1 MTTGYNVWSDVSSIA
16 QRIEEDAHFVV
27 RETATMQNLIT
38 VFRDQTGMNV
48 RRGYKYNQLS
58 AVEVSDADEITSSTF
73 TPSADQDLTPAQ
85 IGLGAFVSDA
95 RAASMLPENIVTD
108 VATELGLAASDKVES
123 DLVGLF
129 SSLTGGT
136 VGTINTAI
144 TWGWVSA
151 AIAQAR
157 NANKN
162 ARVPLACVLHGYQY
176 AVLAKAAS
184 LAGSSLAQAPSYT
197 DEMTRSGYVANY
209 MGVPIYQVF
218 ASATADSD
226 FIGGVFPRNA
236 FALDWRQPIR
246 IEPDRN
252 VKRRGYDFVM
262 SAIYA
267 KGVWRPELGVQI
279 LADATAPS
287 S

>member
-1 MTTGYNVWSDVSSIA
+1 MTTGYNIWGNVSSIA

-38 VFRDQTGMNV
+38 MFRDQTGMNV
-48 RRGYKYNQLS
+48 RRGYKYDQMS
-58 AVEVSDADEITSSTF
+58 AVEISDGDEITSSTF
-73 TPSADQDLTPAQ
+73 TPSADQDLTPK
-85 IGLGAFVSDA
+85 IISLGAFVSDA
-95 RAASMLPENIVTD
+95 RASSMLPENIISD

-123 DLVGLF
+123 DLVGLLDN
-129 SSLTGGT
+129 LTGGT
-136 VGTINTAI
+136 VGTANTAI
-144 TWGWVSA
+144 TWGWVAA

-162 ARVPLACVLHGYQY
+162 SKVPLACVLHGYQY

-184 LAGSSLAQAPSYT
+184 VAGSSLAQAPGYT
-197 DEMTRSGYVANY
+197 EEMTRSGYVANF

-218 ASATADSD
+218 AAANSAAD
-226 FIGGVFPRNA
+226 FYGGVFPRNA
-236 FALDWRQPIR
+236 LAIDWRKAIS
-246 IEPDRN
+246 IEPER
-252 VKRRGYDFVM
+252 KASRIGYQFNM

-267 KGVWRPELGVQI
+267 CGVWRPELGVQI

>member
-1 MTTGYNVWSDVSSIA
+1 MTTGYNIWGNVSSIA

-27 RETATMQNLIT
+27 RETATMQNLVT

-58 AVEVSDADEITSSTF
+58 AVEISDGDAITSSTF
-73 TPSADQDLTPAQ
+73 TPSADQDLTPIIIAQ
-85 IGLGAFVSDA
+85 GAFVSDA
-95 RAASMLPENIVTD
+95 RAASMLPENIITD
-108 VATELGLAASDKVES
+108 VASELGLAASDKVES

-136 VGTINTAI
+136 VGTADTAI
-144 TWGWVSA
+144 TWGWVAA

-162 ARVPLACVLHGYQY
+162 SKVPLACVLHGYQY

-184 LAGSSLAQAPSYT
+184 VAGSSLAQAPGYT
-197 DEMTRSGYVANY
+197 EEMTRSGYVANF

-218 ASATADSD
+218 ASANANAD
-226 FIGGVFPRNA
+226 FYGGVFPRNA
-236 FALDWRQPIR
+236 LALDWRKPIS
-246 IEPDRN
+246 IEAARDADR
-252 VKRRGYDFVM
+252 VGYKFNM

-279 LADATAPS
+279 LADATAPAG
-287 S
+287 

>member
-1 MTTGYNVWSDVSSIA
+1 MTTGYNIWGNVSSIA

-27 RETATMQNLIT
+27 RETATMQNLVT

-48 RRGYKYNQLS
+48 RRGYKYGQLT
-58 AVEVSDADEITSSTF
+58 AVEVSDGDEITSSVF
-73 TPSADQDLTPAQ
+73 TPSADNDLTPAIIAQ
-85 IGLGAFVSDA
+85 GAFVSDA
-95 RAASMLPENIVTD
+95 RAASMLPENIVSD

-123 DLVGLF
+123 DLVGLLDD
-129 SSLTGGT
+129 LTGGT
-136 VGTINTAI
+136 VGTINTSI
-144 TWGWVSA
+144 TWGWVAA

-162 ARVPLACVLHGYQY
+162 SKVPLACVLHGYQY

-184 LAGSSLAQAPSYT
+184 VAGSSLAQAPGYT
-197 DEMTRSGYVANY
+197 EEMTRSGYVATF

-218 ASATADSD
+218 ASADANFD

-236 FALDWRQPIR
+236 LALDWRKPIT
-246 IEPDRN
+246 IEPER
-252 VKRRGYDFVM
+252 KASRIGYQFNM

-279 LADATAPS
+279 KADATAPES
-287 S
+287 